1 MSEMYKPDNAVKMT
15 VGLAEVYKHWL
26 TFLRAINKLTNSEIK
41 LGTELLLKRHELQ
54 KKIDDES
61 IVDSALMSTEVRNEI
76 IGKLGMDKR
85 YFQVMMSRMRAKKFI
100 VNNRINPKF
109 VPMIKDKNTFKVL
122 ILFDIT
128 DNNKEVQNTE
138 EEVKNGEQ

>member
-15 VGLAEVYKHWL
+15 VGLAKVYKHWL

-54 KKIDDES
+54 KKINDET

-138 EEVKNGEQ
+138 EEVKNGE